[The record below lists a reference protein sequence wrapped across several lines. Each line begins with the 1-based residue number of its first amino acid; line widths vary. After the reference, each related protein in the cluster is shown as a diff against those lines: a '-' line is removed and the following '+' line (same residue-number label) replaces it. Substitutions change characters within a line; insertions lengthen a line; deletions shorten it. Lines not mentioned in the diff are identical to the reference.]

1 MLRPTPAANNDMTP
15 LTDVQQVLAYH
26 EETKHHPHRYAR
38 SIGHLDWASQPNP
51 FRSWEG
57 TEVIRLPLLER
68 DPDIPYEHLYE
79 RGART
84 AGQFN
89 VQNLGAFL
97 ELSMAISAWKRS
109 EGTQWALRV
118 NPSSGNLH
126 PTEAYL
132 VLPSIEGLTAGVFHY
147 NPFLHALERRVSLPR
162 SLDKVC
168 KEHFQADGF
177 LMLLTTIYWRES
189 WKYGERGFR
198 YCHHD
203 AGHAL
208 AACAVSGNLLGWD
221 STVLSGA
228 SDEEAMSVL
237 GFDKQAWIRHEE
249 EHPDAIMYMHVGS
262 TKRVSQDLP
271 PSLLTHCR
279 SSAFTGTPNT
289 LSSAHVDWDVIDRTA
304 SATLKPRTPAGKL
317 HLPDHRTSFRVPYLF
332 SAIQVIRKRRS
343 AVAFDGQTSI
353 TKEQFF
359 AMLERTLPRAAMAPF
374 DVGLGEA
381 AVHLFLFVHRVVDLD
396 PGLYVFIRHDR
407 DLESLRGKGHSDF
420 AWTRVEKTL
429 PLYFLKAGDFRDT
442 ATAVSCGQDIA
453 GESAFSLGQIAR
465 FREEVDKKPYR
476 YRHLFWET
484 GMVGQVLYLEAEA
497 LGVRATGMGCFFDD
511 SVHQL
516 FGLHDDSFQS
526 LYHFTVGGPVED
538 ARLATLSAYQHLS
551 AHA

>member
-1 MLRPTPAANNDMTP
+1 MTP

-38 SIGHLDWASQPNP
+38 SMGYLDWANQPHP

-57 TEVIRLPLLER
+57 AEVVQLPFLKR
-68 DPDIPYEHLYE
+68 DPDVPYEHLYK
-79 RGART
+79 RGARQ
-84 AGQFN
+84 ADQFN
-89 VQNLGAFL
+89 VTNIGTFL
-97 ELSMAISAWKRS
+97 ELSMAISAWKS
-109 EGTQWALRV
+109 YEGTQWALRV

-132 VLPSIEGLTAGVFHY
+132 ILPSLEGLAGGVFHY
-147 NPFLHALERRVSLPR
+147 NSYLHALERRASLPR
-162 SLDKVC
+162 SLDAMFKD
-168 KEHFQADGF
+168 HFQADGF
-177 LMLLTTIYWRES
+177 LVLFTTIYWRES

-208 AACAVSGNLLGWD
+208 AACAMSGNLLGWD
-221 STVLSGA
+221 STVLSWA
-228 SDEEAMSVL
+228 SDEEAMCLL

-249 EHPDAIMYMHVGS
+249 EHPDAIVYVHDGS

-271 PSLLTHCR
+271 SSLLTYCR
-279 SSAFTGTPNT
+279 SSGFTGNPNA
-289 LSSAHVDWDVIDRTA
+289 LSTAHVEWDLIDRTA
-304 SATLKPRTPAGKL
+304 SATAKPRTPAGEI
-317 HLPDHRTSFRVPYLF
+317 HLSNHKPPFHAPYPF
-332 SAIQVIRKRRS
+332 SAIEVIRKRRS
-343 AVAFDGQTSI
+343 AVAFDGTTSM
-353 TKEQFF
+353 TKQQFF
-359 AMLERTLPRAAMAPF
+359 TMLERTLPRAATAPF

-381 AVHLFLFVHRVVDLD
+381 AVHLLLFVHRVVGLD
-396 PGLYVFIRHDR
+396 PGLYFFIRNDR
-407 DLESLRGKGHSDF
+407 DLESLREKGHSEF
-420 AWTRVEKTL
+420 SWTRVEQHL
-429 PLYFLKAGDFRDT
+429 PLYFLKAGDVRDT
-442 ATAVSCGQDIA
+442 ATSVSCGQDIA

-465 FREEVDKKPYR
+465 FREEVDKTPYR
-476 YRHLFWET
+476 YRQLFWET

-511 SVHQL
+511 PVHEL

-538 ARLATLSAYQHLS
+538 ARLTTLPAYHHLS